1 MQKKNLIKND
11 DNESIY
17 YKPRPEFDNKDNID
31 TKSLS
36 VLDYLKSLS
45 QEANDLMNEIEEAN
59 DDIDIYML
67 AFFGSN
73 KETFNFNTFRMRLNF
88 LSAIYNGEIS
98 LIKAEFEQRE
108 IEKEIEELQFNY
120 EPKNKKEKKRYRWSI
135 DASKRPIKI

>member
-73 KETFNFNTFRMRLNF
+73 KETFNFNTFRMRF
-88 LSAIYNGEIS
+88 SLSY
-98 LIKAEFEQRE
+98 L
-108 IEKEIEELQFNY
+108 
-120 EPKNKKEKKRYRWSI
+120 
-135 DASKRPIKI
+135 